1 MSSRNWIALGLC
13 TLFATPSF
21 ADFRYDETTQI
32 TGGSVVS
39 MMKLAG
45 AFSKDAKKAMDPVTS
60 TVLVKGNRMA
70 RINPDSTE
78 IVDLDKETITT
89 IDPRKKQYTRVTFE
103 QMKQQMQ
110 EAQKKAQE
118 QQAKGKPSQPQ
129 PSQPQGNDTQPP
141 KMNFKVNVRNTA
153 ATKKVAGL
161 DTKES
166 ILSMELEATDQQSG
180 QKGSLAITND
190 MWLAPEIPGYSE
202 VRDFNERYARKMG
215 MIFGDIFKP
224 SMAAMQPGSAEGM
237 AEMVKEMSNLKGV
250 PVMQVMRM
258 GATANGE
265 PLPAASESPLP
276 ASNGPAMPSAGDV
289 AKQSATSAIA
299 SKLGG
304 FGGFGKKKKDP
315 AQDQPTPDR
324 SQSSQTASPTQSVL
338 MESST
343 QLSSFSSA
351 PVDSSLFN
359 VPAGYVQVA
368 ADTKSS
374 GH

>member
-1 MSSRNWIALGLC
+1 
-13 TLFATPSF
+13 
-21 ADFRYDETTQI
+21 
-32 TGGSVVS
+32 
-39 MMKLAG
+39 
-45 AFSKDAKKAMDPVTS
+45 
-60 TVLVKGNRMA
+60 
-70 RINPDSTE
+70 
-78 IVDLDKETITT
+78 
-89 IDPRKKQYTRVTFE
+89 
-103 QMKQQMQ
+103 
-110 EAQKKAQE
+110 
-118 QQAKGKPSQPQ
+118 
-129 PSQPQGNDTQPP
+129 
-141 KMNFKVNVRNTA
+141 MNFKVNVRNTA

-190 MWLAPEIPGYSE
+190 MWLALEIPGYSE
-202 VRDFNERYARKMG
+202 VRDFNERFARKMG
-215 MIFGDIFKP
+215 MIFGDVFKP

-237 AEMVKEMSNLKGV
+237 AEMVKEMSKLKGV

-258 GATANGE
+258 GSTANGE
-265 PLPAASESPLP
+265 PLPAASEAPLP

-315 AQDQPTPDR
+315 AQDQPAPDQ

-351 PVDSSLFN
+351 LVDSSQFN
-359 VPAGYVQVA
+359 VPAGYAQVA
-368 ADTKSS
+368 AETKSS
-374 GH
+374 SH

>member
-1 MSSRNWIALGLC
+1 VSSRSWIAVGLC
-13 TLFATPSF
+13 TLFTTPSF
-21 ADFRYDETTQI
+21 ADFRYAETTQI
-32 TGGSVVS
+32 TGGTVVG

-60 TVLVKGNRMA
+60 TVLVQGNRMA
-70 RINPDSTE
+70 RINPDHTE
-78 IVDLDKETITT
+78 ITDLDKETITT
-89 IDPRKKQYTRVTFE
+89 IDHGKKQYTVVTFA
-103 QMKQQMQ
+103 QMKQQVE
-110 EAQKKAQE
+110 EAQKKAQS

-129 PSQPQGNDTQPP
+129 GSDAQPP

-161 DTKES
+161 DSKES
-166 ILSMELEATDQQSG
+166 ILSMALEATDQQSG

-190 MWLAPEIPGYSE
+190 MWMAPEIPGYSE
-202 VRDFNERYARKMG
+202 VRDFNQRFALKMG
-215 MIFGDIFKP
+215 MVFGDVFKP

-237 AEMVKEMSNLKGV
+237 AEMVKEMSKLKGV

-265 PLPAASESPLP
+265 PLPAASEAPLP

-315 AQDQPTPDR
+315 AQDQPAPQQ
-324 SQSSQTASPTQSVL
+324 SQSGQTATPTQSVL

-343 QLSSFSSA
+343 QLTSFSSD
-351 PVDSSLFN
+351 PIDSSQLK
-359 VPAGYVQVA
+359 VPAGYTL
-368 ADTKSS
+368 ADSRSS
-374 GH
+374 SH